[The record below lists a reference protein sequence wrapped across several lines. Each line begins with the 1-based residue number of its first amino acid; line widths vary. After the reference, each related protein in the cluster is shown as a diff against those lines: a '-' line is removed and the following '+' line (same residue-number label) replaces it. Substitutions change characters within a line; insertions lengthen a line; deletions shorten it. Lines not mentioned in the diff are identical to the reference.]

1 MRCAGLAALA
11 LLLALAAPAALGQPR
26 DKTALDDAGFIEML
40 RREDPAL
47 AERFIALR
55 DAQTAAAADLQQ
67 AMRRYGAGGP
77 ELRAVSLPQLQQARR
92 RYGEASLAMLDF
104 LDARD
109 RAVITRLEGEL
120 ERVKRVIEERARQRP
135 ELERFRRGE

>member
-1 MRCAGLAALA
+1 MKRGRLASFV
-11 LLLALAAPAALGQPR
+11 LLAVLAAPPALGQNP
-26 DKTALDDAGFIEML
+26 DKQALDDAGFVEML

-47 AERFIALR
+47 AERFVTLR

-67 AMRRYGAGGP
+67 AMKRYGAGGP
-77 ELRAVSLPQLQQARR
+77 ELRAVFLPQLQQARR
-92 RYGEASLAMLDF
+92 RYGEAALALLDF

-109 RAVITRLEGEL
+109 RAVIARMEGDIA
-120 ERVKRVIEERARQRP
+120 RFRRVIEERARERP